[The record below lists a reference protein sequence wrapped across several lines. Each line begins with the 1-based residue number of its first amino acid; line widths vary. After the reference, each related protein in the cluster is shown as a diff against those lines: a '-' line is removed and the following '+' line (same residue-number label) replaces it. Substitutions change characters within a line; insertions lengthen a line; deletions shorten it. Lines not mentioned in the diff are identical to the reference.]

1 VRHEELVDLNAFLT
15 VAEEGSFTRA
25 AAKLGTSQSSLSRTI
40 RRLEDR
46 LGLQLLTRTTRK
58 VAPTEAGGRL
68 IGTLKPALDSI
79 LAELTTLGELRA
91 KPAGTIRI
99 TASEHAADSVF
110 WPALERL
117 LPDYPDIAVELSIDA
132 GLTDIVEQRFDAGVR
147 LGGAIAK
154 DMIALRI
161 GPDLRMAVIGAPL
174 YFEKHTRP
182 ATPQDLA
189 DHACINLRL
198 QSAGGF
204 YAWQF
209 EKAGQEVRV
218 RVDGQLAFN
227 DAAMTVRAA
236 MAGFGLA
243 YVMED
248 RVKAQLA
255 DGCLIRVLEDWCPA
269 VPGYHLYYPS
279 RRQHSAAFTVLVEYL
294 RYPARWHRPEIVVN
308 HRIPV

>member
-1 VRHEELVDLNAFLT
+1 MRREELVDLNAFLT
-15 VAEEGSFTRA
+15 VAEEESFTRA

-79 LAELTTLGELRA
+79 LAELATLSELRE

-99 TASEHAADSVF
+99 TASEHAADSVL

-117 LPDYPDIAVELSIDA
+117 LPDYPDIAVELSIDP

-154 DMIALRI
+154 DMVALRI
-161 GPDLRMAVIGAPL
+161 GPDQRMAVIGAPH
-174 YFEKHTRP
+174 YFDKHKRP
-182 ATPQDLA
+182 VTPQDLA
-189 DHACINLRL
+189 EHDCINLRL
-198 QSAGGF
+198 LSAGGF
-204 YAWQF
+204 FAWQF
-209 EKAGQEVRV
+209 GKGGQEVRV

-227 DAAMTVRAA
+227 DATMIVRAA
-236 MAGFGLA
+236 TAGFGLA

-248 RVKAQLA
+248 RVSAQLA
-255 DGCLIRVLEDWCPA
+255 DGRLIRVLEDWCPA

-279 RRQHSAAFTVLVEYL
+279 RRQHSAAFGVLIERL
-294 RYPARWHRPEIVVN
+294 RYRD
-308 HRIPV
+308 